1 MPSLARL
8 FILSAVL
15 LGLFLAAVLVAQGW
29 LRRQDERLRAEAIA
43 TRRAQFQQAAAL
55 LPAAPETWTERQRA
69 QLAAA
74 IDAEVTVLAPGSVAP
89 EVPAGNL
96 GFVAE
101 LAATGVGAPVK
112 VAVSFALPPLLR
124 LPLIHFRTW
133 AFLLVLALA
142 IMLLFIALATLW
154 PRQIGSATSDSR
166 TPWRVTKR
174 EMGSLEQ
181 LAKVSA
187 AQSTA
192 LAEARDVQ
200 QRTEQD
206 LLLNQRLLNQSLE
219 EKIRLGRD
227 LHDGLIQSLYAAGLT
242 LESIRPLIPENPA
255 EADRRL
261 EQCLAQLNAAI
272 RDVRN
277 YITGL
282 APNEL
287 RRLSFGAAIELF
299 IRELRAGREVEFAPT
314 IDEDAAAALP
324 PERTLEVLQIAREAI
339 SNSLRHGG
347 ATRLSVRL
355 HRSGE
360 EVGLL
365 VQDNGT
371 GFDPGSRAGTGH
383 GLGNMQARADYLG
396 AVLRIDSRPGDGT
409 RVVLTIPVS

>member
-1 MPSLARL
+1 MSSLARL
-8 FILSAVL
+8 LVISAVL

-29 LRRQDERLRAEAIA
+29 LRRQDDRLRADAVAVRRDQFVHAVAHFPADPA
-43 TRRAQFQQAAAL
+43 TWTAAHRADLGAL
-55 LPAAPETWTERQRA
+55 LAA
-69 QLAAA
+69 
-74 IDAEVTVLAPGSVAP
+74 DVTVLPPGATAQP
-89 EVPAGNL
+89 VPAGHL

-101 LAATGVGAPVK
+101 LAVTGTPAPAR
-112 VAVSFALPPLLR
+112 VAVAFPLPPLLR
-124 LPLIHFRTW
+124 LPMLHHRTW
-133 AFLLVLALA
+133 ALLLVSGLG
-142 IMLLFIALATLW
+142 IMLLFVAIATLW
-154 PRQIGSATSDSR
+154 PRPTGAGSGDSR
-166 TPWRVTKR
+166 TPWR

-242 LESIRPLIPENPA
+242 LESVRLLVTANPP

-261 EQCLAQLNAAI
+261 EQCLDQLNAAI
-272 RDVRN
+272 RGVRT

-299 IRELRAGREVEFAPT
+299 IRELRAGRDIAYSPT

-324 PERTLEVLQIAREAI
+324 PDKTLEVLQIAREAI
-339 SNSLRHGG
+339 SNSLRHGA
-347 ATRLSVRL
+347 ATQLNVRL
-355 HRSGE
+355 HRSGD

-365 VQDNGT
+365 VQDNGA
-371 GFDPGSRAGTGH
+371 GFDPDARAGSGY
-383 GLGNMQARADYLG
+383 GLGNMQARAAHLG
-396 AVLRIDSRPGDGT
+396 AALRIDSRPGDGT
-409 RVVLTIPVS
+409 RVVLTIPVA

>member
-8 FILSAVL
+8 LVLSAVL

-29 LRRQDERLRAEAIA
+29 LRRQDDRLRAEAVA
-43 TRRAQFQQAAAL
+43 TRRAQFAQAAAL
-55 LPAAPETWTERQRA
+55 VSSPPSAWTGQQRDRIG
-69 QLAAA
+69 AA
-74 IDAEVTVLAPGSVAP
+74 IDATITVLVPGSPAP
-89 EVPAGNL
+89 AVPAGHL

-101 LAATGVGAPVK
+101 LSAPGADSPHR
-112 VAVSFALPPLLR
+112 VAVAFPLPPLLR
-124 LPLIHFRTW
+124 SPLIHFRTW

-142 IMLLFIALATLW
+142 IMLLFVALGTLW
-154 PRQIGSATSDSR
+154 PRQIGAGGDSR

-200 QRTEQD
+200 QRTEED
-206 LLLNQRLLNQSLE
+206 LLLNQRLLNQSFE

-242 LESIRPLIPENPA
+242 LESIRPLIPANPT

-261 EQCLAQLNAAI
+261 EQCLDQLNAAI

-299 IRELRAGREVEFAPT
+299 IRELRAGREVEFRPT

-324 PERTLEVLQIAREAI
+324 PDRTLEILQIAREAI

-355 HRSGE
+355 HRSGD

-365 VQDNGT
+365 VHDNGT
-371 GFDPGSRAGTGH
+371 GFIPEDRTGTGH
-383 GLGNMQARADYLG
+383 GLGNMHARAAHLG

>member
-1 MPSLARL
+1 ML
-8 FILSAVL
+8 
-15 LGLFLAAVLVAQGW
+15 
-29 LRRQDERLRAEAIA
+29 
-43 TRRAQFQQAAAL
+43 
-55 LPAAPETWTERQRA
+55 
-69 QLAAA
+69 
-74 IDAEVTVLAPGSVAP
+74 DAEVTVLAPGAIAP
-89 EVPAGNL
+89 ELPVGNL
-96 GFVAE
+96 GFVFE
-101 LAATGVGAPVK
+101 VAAPGKTAPDR
-112 VAVSFALPPLLR
+112 VAVAFALPPLLR
-124 LPLIHFRTW
+124 LPLIHFRAW

-142 IMLLFIALATLW
+142 IMLLFVGLGTLW
-154 PRQIGSATSDSR
+154 PRQIGPASESR

-200 QRTEQD
+200 QRTEED

-242 LESIRPLIPENPA
+242 LESIRPLIPTKPT

-261 EQCLAQLNAAI
+261 EQCLDQLNAAI
-272 RDVRN
+272 RVVRN

-299 IRELRAGREVEFAPT
+299 IRELRAGRDIEFRPT
-314 IDEDAAAALP
+314 IDEDAAAALSP
-324 PERTLEVLQIAREAI
+324 DRTLEVLQIAREAI

-347 ATRLSVRL
+347 ANHLNVRL
-355 HRSGE
+355 HRSGD

-365 VQDNGT
+365 VHDNGT
-371 GFDPGSRAGTGH
+371 GFNPEGRASAGH
-383 GLGNMQARADYLG
+383 GLGNMHARAAHLG
-396 AVLRIDSRPGDGT
+396 AGLRIDSRPGDGT

>member
-8 FILSAVL
+8 LVLSAVL
-15 LGLFLAAVLVAQGW
+15 LGLFLAAVLAAQGW
-29 LRRQDERLRAEAIA
+29 LRRQDERLRAEAVA
-43 TRRAQFQQAAAL
+43 TRRAQLQAAAAL
-55 LPAAPETWTERQRA
+55 LPPAPAAWTERQRA
-69 QLAAA
+69 QLADMIEAA
-74 IDAEVTVLAPGSVAP
+74 VTVLAPGAP
-89 EVPAGNL
+89 APAVPAGQL

-101 LAATGVGAPVK
+101 LGGSSVTAPDR

-124 LPLIHFRTW
+124 LPLIHHRTW

-142 IMLLFIALATLW
+142 IMLLFVALATLG
-154 PRQIGSATSDSR
+154 PRQVGAAGDSR
-166 TPWRVTKR
+166 TPWRASKR

-192 LAEARDVQ
+192 LAAARDVQ

-219 EKIRLGRD
+219 QKIRLGRD

-242 LESIRPLIPENPA
+242 LESIRPLIAEQPA

-261 EQCLAQLNAAI
+261 EQCLGQLNNAI
-272 RDVRN
+272 RDVRD

-299 IRELRAGREVEFAPT
+299 IRELRAGREVEFRPT

-324 PERTLEVLQIAREAI
+324 PDRTLEVLQIAREAI

-355 HRSGE
+355 HRSGD

-365 VQDNGT
+365 VQDNGA
-371 GFDPGSRAGTGH
+371 GFEPASRAGAGH
-383 GLGNMQARADYLG
+383 GLGNMQARAAHLG

-409 RVVLTIPVS
+409 RVVLTIPVT

>member
-8 FILSAVL
+8 LVLSAVL
-15 LGLFLAAVLVAQGW
+15 LGLFLAAVMVAQGW
-29 LRRQDERLRAEAIA
+29 LRRQDDRLRAEAIA

-55 LPAAPETWTERQRA
+55 LPASPAAWTERQRA

-89 EVPAGNL
+89 AAPAGNL

-101 LAATGVGAPVK
+101 LASTGAVAPTR

-142 IMLLFIALATLW
+142 IMLLFIALGTLW
-154 PRQIGSATSDSR
+154 PRHIANTPGDSR
-166 TPWRVTKR
+166 APWRVTKS

-242 LESIRPLIPENPA
+242 LESIRPLIPKQPA

-261 EQCLAQLNAAI
+261 EQCLDQLNAAI
-272 RDVRN
+272 RNVRN

-299 IRELRAGREVEFAPT
+299 IRELRAGRDVEFRPT

-324 PERTLEVLQIAREAI
+324 ADRTLEVLQIAREAI

-355 HRSGE
+355 HRSGD

-365 VQDNGT
+365 IQDNGT
-371 GFDPGSRAGTGH
+371 GFDADRRADTGH
-383 GLGNMQARADYLG
+383 GVGNMRARAAHLG

-409 RVVLTIPVS
+409 RVVLTIPVA

>member
-8 FILSAVL
+8 FVLSAVL

-29 LRRQDERLRAEAIA
+29 LRRQDDQLRTEAIA
-43 TRRAQFQQAAAL
+43 TRRGQFQQAAAL
-55 LPAAPETWTERQRA
+55 LPAAPSTWTERQRT

-74 IDAEVTVLAPGSVAP
+74 IDAQVTLLAPGADVP
-89 EVPAGNL
+89 EPPAGSL
-96 GFVAE
+96 GFVTE
-101 LAATGVGAPVK
+101 LAAPGTSEPSR

-142 IMLLFIALATLW
+142 IMLLFVALGTLW
-154 PRQIGSATSDSR
+154 PRPIGNPNDTRS
-166 TPWRVTKR
+166 PWRVTKR

-242 LESIRPLIPENPA
+242 LESIRPLISENPA

-299 IRELRAGREVEFAPT
+299 IRELRAGRDVEFAPT

-324 PERTLEVLQIAREAI
+324 PDRTLEVLQIAREAI

-347 ATRLSVRL
+347 ANRLSVRL
-355 HRSGE
+355 HRSGD

-371 GFDPGSRAGTGH
+371 GFDPASRAGTGH
-383 GLGNMQARADYLG
+383 GLGNMQARAAYLG

>member
-1 MPSLARL
+1 MSSLVRL
-8 FILSAVL
+8 LVLSVVL

-29 LRRQDERLRAEAIA
+29 LRRQDSRLRAEAVA
-43 TRRAQFQQAAAL
+43 AKRTQFVHAVAHF
-55 LPAAPETWTERQRA
+55 PANPATWTEA
-69 QLAAA
+69 QQAELGALLAA
-74 IDAEVTVLAPGSVAP
+74 DVTVLPPGASGQP
-89 EVPAGNL
+89 VPAGHL

-101 LAATGVGAPVK
+101 LAVAGASTPAQ
-112 VAVSFALPPLLR
+112 VAVAFALPPLLR
-124 LPLIHFRTW
+124 LPMLHHRTW
-133 AFLLVLALA
+133 ALLLVSGLA
-142 IMLLFIALATLW
+142 IMLLFVAIATLW
-154 PRQIGSATSDSR
+154 PRPTGNGQGDTR
-166 TPWRVTKR
+166 TPWR

-242 LESIRPLIPENPA
+242 LEALRPLIAANPA

-261 EQCLAQLNAAI
+261 EQCLEQLNAAI
-272 RDVRN
+272 RDVRT

-299 IRELRAGREVEFAPT
+299 IRELRAGRDVAYAPT

-324 PERTLEVLQIAREAI
+324 PDKTLEVLQIAREAI

-347 ATRLSVRL
+347 ATRLNVRL
-355 HRSGE
+355 HRSGD

-371 GFDPGSRAGTGH
+371 GFAPQARAGSGH
-383 GLGNMQARADYLG
+383 GLGNMHARAAHLG

>member
-8 FILSAVL
+8 LVLSAVL

-29 LRRQDERLRAEAIA
+29 LRRQDERLRAEAVA
-43 TRRAQFQQAAAL
+43 TRRAQFQQAAAFL
-55 LPAAPETWTERQRA
+55 SAPPSAWTERQRE
-69 QLAAA
+69 QLGTVL
-74 IDAEVTVLAPGSVAP
+74 DAEVTVLAPGAIAP
-89 EVPAGNL
+89 ELPVGNL
-96 GFVAE
+96 GFVFE
-101 LAATGVGAPVK
+101 VAAPGKTAPDR
-112 VAVSFALPPLLR
+112 VAVAFALPPLLR
-124 LPLIHFRTW
+124 LPLIHFRAW

-142 IMLLFIALATLW
+142 IMLLFVGLGTLW
-154 PRQIGSATSDSR
+154 PRQIGPASESR

-200 QRTEQD
+200 QRTEED

-242 LESIRPLIPENPA
+242 LESIRPLIPTKPT

-261 EQCLAQLNAAI
+261 EQCLDQLNAAI
-272 RDVRN
+272 RVVRN

-299 IRELRAGREVEFAPT
+299 IRELRAGRDIEFRPT
-314 IDEDAAAALP
+314 IDEDAAAALSP
-324 PERTLEVLQIAREAI
+324 DRTLEVLQIAREAI

-347 ATRLSVRL
+347 ANHLNVRL
-355 HRSGE
+355 HRSGD

-365 VQDNGT
+365 VHDNGT
-371 GFDPGSRAGTGH
+371 GFNPEGRASAGH
-383 GLGNMQARADYLG
+383 GLGNMHARAAHLG
-396 AVLRIDSRPGDGT
+396 AGLRIDSRPGDGT

>member
-8 FILSAVL
+8 FVLSAVL

-29 LRRQDERLRAEAIA
+29 LRRQDDRLRAEAVA
-43 TRRAQFQQAAAL
+43 TRRTQFQQAAAL
-55 LPAAPETWTERQRA
+55 LPADPATWTERQRT

-74 IDAEVTVLAPGSVAP
+74 IDAQVTLLAPGSEAP
-89 EVPAGNL
+89 EPTAGSL

-101 LAATGVGAPVK
+101 LGGPAPGRPYRL
-112 VAVSFALPPLLR
+112 AVSFALPPLLR

-142 IMLLFIALATLW
+142 IMLLFVALGTLW
-154 PRQIGSATSDSR
+154 PRPVVNTSDSR
-166 TPWRVTKR
+166 TPWRITKR

-242 LESIRPLIPENPA
+242 LESIRPLIPNNPS

-261 EQCLAQLNAAI
+261 EQCLGQLNAAI

-314 IDEDAAAALP
+314 IDEDAAAALTP
-324 PERTLEVLQIAREAI
+324 DRTLEVLQIARESI

-355 HRSGE
+355 HRSGD

-365 VQDNGT
+365 VQDNGS

-383 GLGNMQARADYLG
+383 GLGNMQARAAYLG
-396 AVLRIDSRPGDGT
+396 AVLRIVSRPGDGT

>member
-8 FILSAVL
+8 LVMSAVL

-29 LRRQDERLRAEAIA
+29 LRRQDDRLRAEAIT

-55 LPAAPETWTERQRA
+55 LPASPATWTERQRA
-69 QLAAA
+69 QLAGA

-89 EVPAGNL
+89 ETPAGNL

-101 LAATGVGAPVK
+101 LAAAGTVAPTR

-142 IMLLFIALATLW
+142 IMLLFIALGTLW
-154 PRQIGSATSDSR
+154 PRQIASTAGDSR
-166 TPWRVTKR
+166 TPWRVTKG

-242 LESIRPLIPENPA
+242 LESIRPLITEKPA

-261 EQCLAQLNAAI
+261 EQCLTQLNAAI

-299 IRELRAGREVEFAPT
+299 IRELRAGRDVEFRPT

-324 PERTLEVLQIAREAI
+324 ADRTLEVLQIAREAI

-347 ATRLSVRL
+347 ATSLSVRL
-355 HRSGE
+355 HRSGD

-365 VQDNGT
+365 IQDNGT
-371 GFDPGSRAGTGH
+371 GFDAERRAGTGH
-383 GLGNMQARADYLG
+383 GLGNMHARAAHLG

-409 RVVLTIPVS
+409 RVVLTIPVA